1 MRGDMA
7 GPTRAPVSA
16 SVVRVYSWAWQIF
29 AGVRWQIFAVG
40 VLSLVVAQ
48 IGLYNAQ
55 LLVRALALLQG
66 GDSRGPAEGGFF
78 DAIMPGGL
86 TATVALYA
94 FISVSLIGL
103 QFLDRYAN
111 FAIDT
116 GAAYRLQE
124 KLHEKLLRLGPDFH
138 AAHGIGAVQM
148 MMGRYVNQSAGVMR
162 ELLVFPLV
170 NGLSF
175 LSAGGYLWSNL
186 SPLFAH
192 NTAIA
197 PLIIFGV
204 VVMPVVAW
212 RISAVVRAAIRVAV
226 QADVAVNE
234 ELVNSLRRP
243 VDIQLMGAQA
253 VRHQAFAARTR
264 AALAAR
270 VRSLRRSQFANQIE
284 DGMPQL
290 LTAAILAF
298 AIVQVAGASSPA
310 ERVELVA
317 AIVGVIQFLPRLL
330 APVQQTI
337 SFYNLLMGA
346 VPGIM
351 EVMATLSQGE
361 EVTEAADA
369 HPLAVEQGTV
379 EFASVEIDR
388 PDGVPILRE
397 VSHRFEG
404 ARVWG
409 VVGRSG
415 SGKSTLLT
423 TVARALDPAR
433 GQVSIDGTGIQMAT
447 LASLRHTISYLGQ
460 FPVFIDGTVRD
471 NLNLTAEPAP
481 DQTLLSACAA
491 AGILNR
497 LEAVAAP
504 TAPLDF
510 QIYAEPNKGALSG
523 GERRLLALARILAH
537 PASVILLD
545 EPTAGVSADLKGQLA
560 TVIKEQFGGLT
571 VIVVDHDLGFIAE
584 AADFVVC
591 MDDGRVVDSVPRDE
605 LFERPSLFFELWN
618 LQQALHG
625 AGMEVASFPASLGEA
640 RKTERA
646 AFEGVGS
653 NERRA

>member
-1 MRGDMA
+1 MA
-7 GPTRAPVSA
+7 GPTSAPVSA
-16 SVVRVYSWAWQIF
+16 NVVRLYSWAWQIF
-29 AGVRWQIFAVG
+29 VGVRWQIFGVG
-40 VLSLVVAQ
+40 ILSLLVAQ

-66 GDSRGPAEGGFF
+66 GNSGGPAEGGLF
-78 DAIMPGGL
+78 DAIMPAEL
-86 TATVALYA
+86 TTTVALFA
-94 FISVSLIGL
+94 FISVALIGL

-124 KLHEKLLRLGPDFH
+124 KLHEKLLRLGPNFH
-138 AAHGIGAVQM
+138 GAHGIGAVQM

-175 LSAGGYLWSNL
+175 LSAGVYLWSNL
-186 SPLFAH
+186 FPLFSH
-192 NTAIA
+192 NAAIA

-204 VVMPVVAW
+204 VVIPVVAW
-212 RISAVVRAAIRVAV
+212 RISAAVRAAIRIAV

-253 VRHQAFAARTR
+253 VRQQAFAARTR

-298 AIVQVAGASSPA
+298 AIIQVAHVSSLQ

-330 APVQQTI
+330 APVQQTL

-346 VPGIM
+346 VPGII
-351 EVMATLSQGE
+351 EVMATLSLAE
-361 EVTEAADA
+361 EVTEPADA
-369 HPLAVEQGTV
+369 HPLQVERGTV
-379 EFASVEIDR
+379 ALAGVEVDR
-388 PDGVPILRE
+388 PDGVPILCE
-397 VSHRFEG
+397 VGHRFEG
-404 ARVWG
+404 GRVWG

-423 TVARALDPAR
+423 TVARAFDPAR
-433 GQVSIDGTGIQMAT
+433 GQVSIDGTGIELAT
-447 LASLRHTISYLGQ
+447 LASLRRTISYLGQ
-460 FPVFIDGTVRD
+460 FPVFIDGSVRD
-471 NLNLTAEPAP
+471 NLNLAAEPAS
-481 DQTLLSACAA
+481 DQTLISACAA
-491 AGILNR
+491 ARILQR

-504 TAPLDF
+504 TPPLDF
-510 QIYAEPNKGALSG
+510 QLYAEPNKGALSG

-537 PASVILLD
+537 PANVILLD

-584 AADFVVC
+584 IADFVVC
-591 MDDGRVVDSVPRDE
+591 MDDGRVVDSVPRGE
-605 LFERPSLFFELWN
+605 LFERPSLFLELWN

-625 AGMEVASFPASLGEA
+625 AGMEVASFPARPDDA
-640 RKTERA
+640 RMSERA

-653 NERRA
+653 NE